1 MSCVLRCRDSATQTN
16 VVLVGTM
23 HGNPVSIDLARST
36 VCEAA
41 ERGALSSVL
50 LEACPTRWERTL
62 ATKPKGSLM
71 RRLFDD
77 EMQAAAEA
85 AESYGVA
92 MELVDQPVETTVP
105 RLRSLL
111 LLTLRQLLTPWA
123 GGWMRIAEDYRRG
136 IARLQPD
143 DDVGIGLADLLE
155 DGVVRNTP
163 LTLLRSPVVLGLIA
177 VTSLLVAAVGL
188 PDEATMAALAD
199 DLPTVVT
206 QVPITPYTP
215 HPTPHTPRPTPYTTP
230 TTPHPSHLAFTVVTQ
245 ALGIA
250 LLLLLLLGRA
260 SLVGLMEERDAV
272 LARNIRRACQ
282 GERGREVVVVLGAAH
297 VNGVRRLLI
306 QS

>member
-136 IARLQPD
+136 IARLQSD

-163 LTLLRSPVVLGLIA
+163 LTLLRSPVVLALIA

-215 HPTPHTPRPTPYTTP
+215 HPTPHTLHPTPHAPHLTP
-230 TTPHPSHLAFTVVTQ
+230 TLHPSHLTPCVH
-245 ALGIA
+245 G
-250 LLLLLLLGRA
+250 
-260 SLVGLMEERDAV
+260 RDAG
-272 LARNIRRACQ
+272 ARHRAAAAAAAGARFPRGAHGGARRRPRAQ
-282 GERGREVVVVLGAAH
+282 H
-297 VNGVRRLLI
+297 
-306 QS
+306 

>member
-1 MSCVLRCRDSATQTN
+1 MVCALAAAIALPAPRLPTPRMSCVLRCRDRATQTN

-23 HGNPVSIDLARST
+23 HGNPVSIELARST

-111 LLTLRQLLTPWA
+111 LLTLRQLLTPWS
-123 GGWMRIAEDYRRG
+123 GGWVRIAEDYRRG
-136 IARLQPD
+136 LARLQSD
-143 DDVGIGLADLLE
+143 DDVGIGLADLLD

-163 LTLLRSPVVLGLIA
+163 LTLLRSPVVLALIA
-177 VTSLLVAAVGL
+177 ATSLLVAAVGW
-188 PDEATMAALAD
+188 PDEATMVALVD
-199 DLPTVVT
+199 DLP
-206 QVPITPYTP
+206 
-215 HPTPHTPRPTPYTTP
+215 
-230 TTPHPSHLAFTVVTQ
+230 TVVTQ

-272 LARNIRRACQ
+272 LVHNIRRACQ

-306 QS
+306 QPTA

>member
-1 MSCVLRCRDSATQTN
+1 
-16 VVLVGTM
+16 
-23 HGNPVSIDLARST
+23 
-36 VCEAA
+36 
-41 ERGALSSVL
+41 
-50 LEACPTRWERTL
+50 
-62 ATKPKGSLM
+62 M

-136 IARLQPD
+136 IARLQSD

-215 HPTPHTPRPTPYTTP
+215 HPTPHTPRPTPHAP
-230 TTPHPSHLAFTVVTQ
+230 HLTPHLPPLTPHTLRS
-245 ALGIA
+245 
-250 LLLLLLLGRA
+250 R
-260 SLVGLMEERDAV
+260 S
-272 LARNIRRACQ
+272 
-282 GERGREVVVVLGAAH
+282 
-297 VNGVRRLLI
+297 
-306 QS
+306 